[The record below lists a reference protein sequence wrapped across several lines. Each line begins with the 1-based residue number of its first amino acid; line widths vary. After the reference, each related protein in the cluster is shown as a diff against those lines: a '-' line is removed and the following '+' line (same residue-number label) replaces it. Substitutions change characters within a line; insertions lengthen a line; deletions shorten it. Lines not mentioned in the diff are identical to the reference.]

1 MNGIPEEFRIAG
13 DTKDVPSDVDASA
26 DPDIPLR
33 KRYVILLL
41 VLAVLFVGVP
51 VGLLAALFL
60 LPPAKFSQEPH
71 YSEVNDPESDFKH
84 YTGFDW
90 PGLARVV
97 SAGEVRL
104 EFLGDGEYYL
114 VFDTDAETIL
124 HWLKQPTPWGETDW
138 QQGPVPA
145 EIPRLFGFGVSEM
158 SAPVLETEAAG
169 PIEASQ
175 IESLLDSPEVR
186 YAARQRAK
194 NSWNNGEI
202 LLLDPVQNR
211 VWYSRWDL

>member
-26 DPDIPLR
+26 DPDLPLR

-60 LPPAKFSQEPH
+60 LPPANFSQEPR
-71 YSEVNDPESDFKH
+71 YYEVNDPESDFKH

-114 VFDTDAETIL
+114 VFDTDAETIS
-124 HWLKQPTPWGETDW
+124 HWLKQPAPWGETDW
-138 QQGPVPA
+138 QQGPVSA
-145 EIPRLFGFGVSEM
+145 EIPRFFNFGVSGM
-158 SAPVLETEAAG
+158 NAPVLETETAG

-175 IESLLDSPEVR
+175 IERLIDSPEVR
-186 YAARQRAK
+186 YTARQRAK

-202 LLLDPVQNR
+202 LLLDPVQHR

>member
-41 VLAVLFVGVP
+41 LLAILFVGMP

-60 LPPAKFSQEPH
+60 LPPAEYSQELR
-71 YSEVNDPESDFKH
+71 YYEVTDPGSDFKH

-90 PGLARVV
+90 PESARVV

-114 VFDTDAETIL
+114 VFDTDAETIS

-138 QQGPVPA
+138 QQGPVQT
-145 EIPRLFGFGVSEM
+145 EIPRFFKFGVSGM
-158 SAPVLETEAAG
+158 SAPVLGNEAAG
-169 PIEASQ
+169 PIAASQ
-175 IESLLDSPEVR
+175 IERLLDAPEVR

>member
-26 DPDIPLR
+26 DPDLPLR

-60 LPPAKFSQEPH
+60 LPPANFSQEPR
-71 YSEVNDPESDFKH
+71 YYEVNDPESDFKH

-114 VFDTDAETIL
+114 VFDTDAETIS

-138 QQGPVPA
+138 QQGPVSA
-145 EIPRLFGFGVSEM
+145 EIPRFFNFGVSGM
-158 SAPVLETEAAG
+158 SASVLGTEAVG
-169 PIEASQ
+169 PIEESQ
-175 IESLLDSPEVR
+175 IERLIDSSEVR

>member
-1 MNGIPEEFRIAG
+1 MNGIPEEFRITG

-41 VLAVLFVGVP
+41 LLAILFVGVP

-60 LPPAKFSQEPH
+60 LPPAKYSQEPR
-71 YSEVNDPESDFKH
+71 YYEVTDPESDFKH

-90 PGLARVV
+90 PESARVV

-114 VFDTDAETIL
+114 VFDTDAETIS
-124 HWLKQPTPWGETDW
+124 HWLKQPTPWGETEW
-138 QQGPVPA
+138 QQGPLPA
-145 EIPRLFGFGVSEM
+145 EIPRFFTFGVSGM
-158 SAPVLETEAAG
+158 STSILGTEAAG

-175 IESLLDSPEVR
+175 IERLLDSPEVR